1 MRQSRAFTL
10 IELLVVIAIIAILM
24 AIMMPALARVREQ
37 AQEMTCR
44 ANLRQYGIV
53 ENMYLNDFDR
63 RFPYAWTSITKT
75 EFPVAGYQR
84 YCRWHDP
91 RYPAD
96 GAFWK
101 YMPNAKVNLC
111 PTFKTLAR
119 TMGSQHPNHDPANP
133 IVPYYS
139 YSMNS
144 FLGKPGPGERVDPAI
159 HPDAASSDSQV
170 TRAKSDVVFFAEE
183 NMWIRPGNSYV
194 LNDNA
199 LCMSGLDWFGTFHG
213 AKSSNWNG
221 GTVNAVFLDAH
232 VGRVKSGCQVSAT
245 NPSQAD
251 LSQAEFGKWEKFG
264 WPHKEMPT
272 R

>member
-1 MRQSRAFTL
+1 
-10 IELLVVIAIIAILM
+10 
-24 AIMMPALARVREQ
+24 
-37 AQEMTCR
+37 
-44 ANLRQYGIV
+44 
-53 ENMYLNDFDR
+53 
-63 RFPYAWTSITKT
+63 
-75 EFPVAGYQR
+75 
-84 YCRWHDP
+84 
-91 RYPAD
+91 
-96 GAFWK
+96 
-101 YMPNAKVNLC
+101 
-111 PTFKTLAR
+111 
-119 TMGSQHPNHDPANP
+119 MGSQHPNHDPANP

-221 GTVNAVFLDAH
+221 GTVNAVFVDAH
-232 VGRVKSGCQVSAT
+232 VSSVRSGLQVTDS
-245 NPSQAD
+245 NPPLAD
-251 LSQAEFGKWEKFG
+251 KSQAEFGKWEKFG